1 MEEKEMTFWDH
12 LEALRWMLVR
22 VVAVLFIFM
31 VVCFCAMPYLF
42 DHVVL
47 APTSSDFPLYRWLSR
62 LGSLGPFFPD
72 FSNDNYHVDI
82 ININVASQFL
92 THISTSFWFALVLMF
107 PYLVFEVWR
116 FVQPALFDNERRS
129 VGWAFLFG
137 TCMFFLGCLLGYGVV
152 FPFTFRF
159 LTEYQLST
167 AITNQ
172 ISLNSYMGNFLMMIF
187 LMGLV
192 FELPL
197 LTWLLSRMGL
207 VTRSF
212 LRKYRRHAI
221 VVLLTLSAI
230 ITPTGD
236 PFTLMIVFLP
246 LFLLYEIGIRISRE
260 PSRRVAAAHGTNRI
274 QAPGVPDR
282 TPGAFRL
289 PDWAGCATMAQK
301 MHVLHHTPAPGLLP

>member
-62 LGSLGPFFPD
+62 LGILGPFFPD

-159 LTEYQLST
+159 LTEYQLSA

-260 PSRRVAAAHGTNRI
+260 PSGE
-274 QAPGVPDR
+274 
-282 TPGAFRL
+282 
-289 PDWAGCATMAQK
+289 
-301 MHVLHHTPAPGLLP
+301 